1 MGGRKRA
8 IRKLKRELRRKNAG
22 KSTNTNNTN
31 NTSKQHEKPTNYQN
45 IPAGSMDMRSLMHLL
60 SMMGGRGNSVGGTD
74 PNSFMNIRE
83 ADARNKKEIAREKL
97 AEKMKIREM
106 KIEEQKLK
114 NEEQKLKTEG
124 EIARMQK
131 MNEGLKIKQDAEIA
145 KQQTMNEALKIKQDA
160 EHKIAQNEMQ
170 QAQMDVQHRKRMLD
184 VQLQKSGVEGV
195 MQQLHQRVRDAEER
209 IALNEQH
216 GSLAAEL
223 RKQSEIKRTL
233 DKLMDAVGYK
243 IKTTP
248 ELAKLYNSV
257 TNKLQSYLDKFNEF
271 HEGLMQLGEL
281 RDNDKVTQ
289 DLIND
294 RAAVDAEL
302 DELIRHLQ
310 FEKKSFEDAAKANED
325 RLNEITEKKYK
336 TRNMQQELATARARY
351 EDSQY
356 TYDFDE
362 NGDLIHVYDESE
374 KLPVIKPEDDEQV
387 RALKKERDK
396 ILKHI
401 QQADPSMN
409 LEQWAT
415 KLKLIRQHTQQG
427 VDTPKWITEQ
437 INRYNEIL
445 SKKKRIQSPT
455 SKKIYHNDILTFAS
469 RFGQIEN
476 DYIRA
481 SMDAKKSYD
490 DAVAHNKRVED
501 SWHPKKVKVTDEL
514 VEKINKEYMD
524 VREQIDE
531 KNKQTEQNKDRN
543 RRIKEIARETA
554 ELNRQLANKPDP
566 GEEARIYD
574 ELMRA
579 ENEKRKLERELTT
592 RQIREQEHDKMRQDT
607 QRINVQNELTAK
619 QLDEYNTSMD
629 DRDKREKAAIEARVM
644 ADKQRELNEKRMQ
657 THKSEQDKRMAE
669 HELNAQQSDRIRA
682 MDEQIVREHVKSEQ
696 NRIEKEQI
704 EQLRRAQNQAR
715 EHRLASEAMK
725 MVDVC
730 TRGANGFE
738 NLTAQLHAVQ
748 DRLNTVA
755 NEQMA
760 DNTYVKKKQDEII
773 SRLDKDPM
781 LHLRVVKH
789 HERNGSRMFQTED
802 ELRAALNTR
811 ERVDDYDRYL
821 TGLSTPRPGTPPPM
835 KPGYIHRFY
844 SVPQDSSTFDM
855 HFDDES
861 DEE

>member
-1 MGGRKRA
+1 MAGRKRA

-45 IPAGSMDMRSLMHLL
+45 VPAGSMDMRSLMHLL

-83 ADARNKKEIAREKL
+83 ADARNKKEIASKKL
-97 AEKMKIREM
+97 ADKMEL
-106 KIEEQKLK
+106 QKLK
-114 NEEQKLKTEG
+114 IDEQRMKEAADL
-124 EIARMQK
+124 ARMEKEIELERVKQAGK
-131 MNEGLKIKQDAEIA
+131 MA
-145 KQQTMNEALKIKQDA
+145 KRDA

-170 QAQMDVQHRKRMLD
+170 QAQMDVQHQTRMLD

-195 MQQLHQRVRDAEER
+195 IQQYQQRVRDAQEQ

-216 GSLAAEL
+216 GSLADEL

-233 DKLMDAVGYK
+233 DQLTDTIGYK

-325 RLNEITEKKYK
+325 RLNDITEKKYK

-427 VDTPKWITEQ
+427 VDTPTWITAQ
-437 INRYNEIL
+437 INKYNKIL
-445 SKKKRIQSPT
+445 SEKKRIQSPT
-455 SKKIYHNDILTFAS
+455 SKKIYHNDIMAFAS

-490 DAVAHNKRVED
+490 DAIAHNKKVED

-566 GEEARIYD
+566 DQEARIYE

-619 QLDEYNTSMD
+619 QLDEYNASMD

-773 SRLDKDPM
+773 GRLDKDPA
-781 LHLRVVKH
+781 LHLRVVNHGKQVY
-789 HERNGSRMFQTED
+789 QTED

-844 SVPQDSSTFDM
+844 SAPQESSTFDM
-855 HFDDES
+855 NFDDES